1 MLKEPDVGMPERDA
15 HRFFLQL
22 ISAVVGEVN
31 LCDEGSSANFTY
43 SQLHFNRNISTT
55 LASPTEISN
64 LKTFCWMKKVR
75 ESLNYSSLYI
85 DLLVFSCCLVLSFV
99 LR

>member
-1 MLKEPDVGMPERDA
+1 MPERDA

-22 ISAVVGEVN
+22 ISAVVGESNVCN
-31 LCDEGSSANFTY
+31 EGFSSANFTY

-75 ESLNYSSLYI
+75 EYFNYSSLYI
-85 DLLVFSCCLVLSFV
+85 DLLVFSCCLLLSFV